1 MYKTSQAT
9 LYHRNM
15 KYKFKG
21 TQIVNIPY
29 VGTFEPGKVY
39 EVEKEINHPDFE
51 QIQEPKA
58 PINSKSKK

>member
-1 MYKTSQAT
+1 
-9 LYHRNM
+9 M
-15 KYKFKG
+15 KYKYKG
-21 TQIVNIPY
+21 SQIVNIPY